1 MHGLFVNKKKN
12 DTGSTAL
19 VLKKIQSGDTKL
31 KEEFIKD
38 NVPYIIRTISNI
50 LGIVVD
56 DRNSEEFSIGLAAFN
71 EAIDRYDADKNGNFY
86 TYSFVVIKSRLYDFI
101 RRNRK
106 HNNVLPFSYI
116 EESTRVDERLLM
128 SDASGQ
134 FEKIEVRQ
142 ELVSF
147 EKSLKEFGISL
158 EDLVLSSPKHKDSRL
173 LLIKIARIIAD
184 DDNMFRKLV
193 EKKYIPMK
201 EVLSRIKVN
210 HKTIQRNRKFIIA
223 VSLILRSNLYDLKE
237 YVQGFEREESIMDN
251 IGVIIKI
258 EGNEAIVMTDDCSF
272 KKVPIKDGMH
282 PGQKI
287 LVPNNEVIQKEN
299 KSIKRISA
307 VATGIAAVF
316 LMVLSLIWI
325 NKPGRPDGIYAY
337 IDVDINPSL
346 NFLIDREGK
355 VKALNP
361 LNDDA
366 QEIIRGVEFE
376 DMFFSEALTQIIKI
390 SKAKGIIDE
399 NKTNYVLICAALDD
413 NYNLQ
418 SDDKSRAQ
426 TEFEEFLD
434 GIRKV

>member
-158 EDLVLSSPKHKDSRL
+158 KDLVLSSPKHKDSRL

-237 YVQGFEREESIMDN
+237 YVQGFERE
-251 IGVIIKI
+251 
-258 EGNEAIVMTDDCSF
+258 
-272 KKVPIKDGMH
+272 
-282 PGQKI
+282 
-287 LVPNNEVIQKEN
+287 
-299 KSIKRISA
+299 
-307 VATGIAAVF
+307 
-316 LMVLSLIWI
+316 
-325 NKPGRPDGIYAY
+325 
-337 IDVDINPSL
+337 
-346 NFLIDREGK
+346 GK
-355 VKALNP
+355 YH
-361 LNDDA
+361 
-366 QEIIRGVEFE
+366 G
-376 DMFFSEALTQIIKI
+376 
-390 SKAKGIIDE
+390 
-399 NKTNYVLICAALDD
+399 
-413 NYNLQ
+413 
-418 SDDKSRAQ
+418 
-426 TEFEEFLD
+426 
-434 GIRKV
+434 